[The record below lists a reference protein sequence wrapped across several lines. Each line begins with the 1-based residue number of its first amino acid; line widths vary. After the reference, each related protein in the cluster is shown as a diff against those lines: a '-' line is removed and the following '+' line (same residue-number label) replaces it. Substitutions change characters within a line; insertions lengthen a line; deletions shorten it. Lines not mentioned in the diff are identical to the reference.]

1 MTYEFVVKLVRLLL
15 RRFFR
20 DVEVTGLE
28 HVPSG
33 RGGLVVSWHPNG
45 IIDPALI
52 LSHFPGQIVFGA
64 RHGLFKV
71 PVMGSLMRAIGTI
84 PIYRAQDAEGG
95 DEEARRGRNRASLD
109 ALAQAVAD
117 GRFSALFPEGVSHDD
132 PHFHDMKVGAAR
144 LYYRAVQLTPAGSP
158 PPVIVPVG
166 LHYDDKASFRS
177 KALVAFHP
185 PLELSEELRAVS
197 EDAPKVL
204 FHERCS
210 ALTEALEGALVRT
223 VHPTES
229 WEEHRLMHR
238 VAKLFRAERGKRFGA
253 HPSDPDMRERAVAFH
268 RVWEGYRLRRQS
280 DPAETAALMARVR
293 EYDADLTGLDLED
306 VELDQSPKQGNLVR
320 AAGLILQLT
329 GLYVLAPPLLV
340 LGLVVNGPPYY
351 LVDWLAQ
358 RKAKLVKDL
367 ASLKW
372 LFGIVA
378 YPITWA
384 ATGALVWF
392 GWVNLHEQYPKYIT
406 SSAVTATLLTLVF
419 SFVGGLLALRYTERV
434 RETLRAIR
442 VRLTRARSRKAI
454 ERLKQERGELFEALS
469 AMAVGLELP
478 GKVAPDGRI
487 L

>member
-1 MTYEFVVKLVRLLL
+1 VTYEFVVKLARLLL

-20 DVEVTGLE
+20 EVEVTGLE
-28 HVPSG
+28 HVPSD

-52 LSHFPGQIVFGA
+52 LTHFPGQIVFGA

-71 PVMGSLMRAIGTI
+71 PVMGTLMRAIGTI

-95 DEEARRGRNRASLD
+95 DEEARRARNRASLD

-132 PHFHDMKVGAAR
+132 PHFHEMKVGAAR
-144 LYYRAVQLTPAGSP
+144 LYYRAVQLTSAGSP
-158 PPVIVPVG
+158 PPVIIPVG

-185 PLELSEELRAVS
+185 PLELDEALRSVP
-197 EDAPKVL
+197 EDAPKEL

-210 ALTEALEGALVRT
+210 ALTDAIEGALIKA

-238 VAKLFRAERGKRFGA
+238 VAKLFRAERAKEFGA
-253 HPSDPDMRERAVAFH
+253 HVSGPDMREREVAFH

-280 DPAETAALMARVR
+280 DPAATAVLMARVR
-293 EYDADLTGLDLED
+293 EYDADLNSLDLED
-306 VELDQSPKQGNLVR
+306 TELDRSPKQGSLVR
-320 AAGLILQLT
+320 ATGLVLQLI

-340 LGLVVNGPPYY
+340 LGLAVNGPPYY
-351 LVDWLAQ
+351 LVGWLAN
-358 RKAKLVKDL
+358 RHAKLVKDV

-372 LFGIVA
+372 LYGIIA
-378 YPITWA
+378 YPIAWA
-384 ATGALVWF
+384 LMGALVWF
-392 GWVNLHEQYPKYIT
+392 GWVNLHEQYPKHIT

-419 SFVGGLLALRYTERV
+419 SFVGGFLALRYTERV

-442 VRLTRARSRKAI
+442 VRLTRARSTQTI
-454 ERLKQERGELFEALS
+454 ERLKQERGALFQALS
-469 AMAVGLELP
+469 TMTEGLDLP
-478 GKVAPDGRI
+478 GEVGPDGRI
-487 L
+487 R